1 MPTDT
6 EIARSYFSIAVIAL
20 FRPLAS
26 PNIALPDGSYPA
38 SLVVEHCRRMT
49 ERMRE
54 MKAAYPREYAEGCVG
69 TLYFFYVCSISLV
82 ALLDR
87 EPRSHEPFVEA
98 CRYFHLVA
106 GNFPFGPALLR
117 GLQALALETGVTL
130 PRACE
135 SFFSDAKLANENF
148 RDVPVSYVIPQ
159 SVSAGES
166 EAGATGLALGNLIEK
181 WSSTMSI

>member
-1 MPTDT
+1 M
-6 EIARSYFSIAVIAL
+6 A
-20 FRPLAS
+20 
-26 PNIALPDGSYPA
+26 
-38 SLVVEHCRRMT
+38 

-54 MKAAYPREYAEGCVG
+54 MRTAYPGEYAEGCVG

-82 ALLDR
+82 ALLDKD
-87 EPRSHEPFVEA
+87 PRSHEPFVEA

-106 GNFPFGPALLR
+106 GNFPVGPALLR

-130 PRACE
+130 PCGCE

-159 SVSAGES
+159 SVSSGES
-166 EAGATGLALGNLIEK
+166 EAGGSGLELGNLIEK